1 MFGADRCGAN
11 REPGKVGSDM
21 TPAEDKPPVSLLE
34 IFKVFFLIGAFSFG
48 GGLIGWIHQ
57 ETVTKRHWLKDEQ
70 FLSGL
75 ALGQVMPGANVTN
88 MSVYIGQL
96 LRGWVGAGVAL
107 MAVLTGPFFLVI
119 ALAAVYQDAIRIPG
133 FHSAMDGIAA
143 AAVGIVLRLG
153 YVGARHSCRKLPQI
167 AVAVAVFIAIGLM
180 QWPLVPVV
188 LVIAPVSIAIAW
200 MQVRAHA

>member
-1 MFGADRCGAN
+1 
-11 REPGKVGSDM
+11 M
-21 TPAEDKPPVSLLE
+21 TPAEDRSRVPLYE
-34 IFKVFFLIGAFSFG
+34 IFKVFFFIGAFSFG

-57 ETVTKRHWLKDEQ
+57 ETVSKRHWLRDDQ

-75 ALGQVMPGANVTN
+75 ALGQVLPGANVTN
-88 MSVYIGQL
+88 MAVYIGQL
-96 LRGWVGAGVAL
+96 LRGWVGAATAL
-107 MAVLTGPFFLVI
+107 LAVLSGPFFLVI
-119 ALAAVYQDAIRIPG
+119 ALASVYQDAIRIPG

-180 QWPLVPVV
+180 HWPLVPVV
-188 LVIAPVSIAIAW
+188 LVIAPVSIGIAW
-200 MQVRAHA
+200 MQVRSHA

>member
-1 MFGADRCGAN
+1 M
-11 REPGKVGSDM
+11 PPS
-21 TPAEDKPPVSLLE
+21 EDPPQVPLHE
-34 IFKVFFLIGAFSFG
+34 IFKVFFFIGAFSFG
-48 GGLIGWIHQ
+48 GGLIGWIHR
-57 ETVTKRHWLKDEQ
+57 ETVTKRPWLRDDQ

-75 ALGQVMPGANVTN
+75 ALGQVLPGANVTN

-96 LRGWVGAGVAL
+96 LRGWPGAATAL
-107 MAVLTGPFFLVI
+107 LAVLAGPFFLVI
-119 ALAAVYQDAIRIPG
+119 ALASVYQDAIRIPG

-153 YVGARHSCRKLPQI
+153 YVGARHSCRRLPQM

-188 LVIAPVSIAIAW
+188 VVIAPVSIAIAW
-200 MQVRAHA
+200 IQVRPHA